1 MLLAMIN
8 CFKIFWENDI
18 MFKNKILIIYLC
30 LLVILSISILFYKC
44 SDDKL
49 DTYQKSAEERIYDEN
64 ADKKELQKVMKSI
77 QQRDIK

>member
-18 MFKNKILIIYLC
+18 MFKNERLIIYLC
-30 LLVILSISILFYKC
+30 LVILSILVLFYRC
-44 SDDKL
+44 SDNKL